1 MKQFS
6 KLLVACALILGFSAN
21 AQTEDNPWA
30 VTVGANAINFL
41 AAGND
46 GQVGNAGH
54 DATIFTEFF
63 NIEDQWNMAP
73 AISQLTVAKYMGS
86 GVSLDLTGTFNKL
99 NQYGNH
105 SFDTDDVKT
114 FISPNDIDGKYFGL
128 DLGVN
133 YHLNTLWNGMN
144 WLDPY
149 ARANAGYNWVDMGT
163 TLDEAGL
170 VAGGGF
176 GINFW
181 LNRNVALKV
190 QSVYKNNFAEEL
202 ENANYFQNT
211 VGITFAFGGSDIDG
225 DGIYDKDDACPEV
238 FGLAEFKGCPDTDGD
253 GIEDSKDACPE
264 VPGTVEF
271 NGCADTD
278 GDGVADPQDECVDVV
293 GLKELNGCP
302 DADADG
308 IADAKDGCPQVAGP
322 AANNGCPWPDTDGD
336 SVLDKDDQCVD
347 VAGTVANNGCPEA
360 TEVVIAKLNAY
371 AKTILFDSGKASFKE
386 QAFSALTAMN
396 AIFKEYPTAKFDLGG
411 HTDSAGSA
419 KNNQK
424 LSENRVNAV
433 RDWFIANGIKADR
446 LTATGF
452 GEVNPIDSN
461 RTRAGRANN
470 RRVEVKLAK

>member
-1 MKQFS
+1 MKQFG
-6 KLLVACALILGFSAN
+6 KLLVACALIFGVSAN

-30 VTVGANAINFL
+30 ITVGGNAINFL

-46 GQVGNAGH
+46 GQVGNSGFEEAKM
-54 DATIFTEFF
+54 FTEFF
-63 NIEDQWNMAP
+63 NVEDQWNYVP
-73 AISQLTVAKYMGS
+73 AVSQLTVARYMGS
-86 GVSLDLTGTFNKL
+86 GVSLDLTGTYNKL
-99 NQYGNH
+99 TQYGNH
-105 SFDTDDVKT
+105 SDEYDNP
-114 FISPNDIDGKYFGL
+114 ISPDDLNDEVYFGA

-149 ARANAGYNWVDMGT
+149 VRANGGYNWMVKESGV
-163 TLDEAGL
+163 

-181 LNRNVALKV
+181 IKDNVAIKA

-202 ENANYFQNT
+202 ENGNYFQNT
-211 VGITFAFGGSDIDG
+211 LGLTFAFGGSDVDG
-225 DGIYDKDDACPEV
+225 DGIYDKYDACPEV
-238 FGLAEFKGCPDTDGD
+238 PGLEEFKGCPDTDGD

-264 VPGTVEF
+264 VPGTAEF

-278 GDGVADPQDECVDVV
+278 GDGVADPNDECVDTP
-293 GLKELNGCP
+293 GLKELAGCP

-308 IADAKDGCPQVAGP
+308 IADHKDGCPQEAGP

-347 VAGTVANNGCPEA
+347 VPGTVANNGCPEA
-360 TEVVIAKLNAY
+360 TEEVVKKLNDY
-371 AKTILFDSGKASFKE
+371 AKTILFDSGKSTFKE
-386 QAFSALTAMN
+386 QAYAALNAMN

-411 HTDSAGSA
+411 HTDSYGSA
-419 KNNQK
+419 KSNQL
-424 LSENRVNAV
+424 LSERRVNAV
-433 RDWFIANGIKADR
+433 RDWFVANGIAADR
-446 LTATGF
+446 LSATGY
-452 GEVNPIDSN
+452 GETMPIDTN
-461 RTRAGRANN
+461 KTRAGRANN

>member
-6 KLLVACALILGFSAN
+6 KLLVACALVLGFSAN

-41 AAGND
+41 AGGND
-46 GQVGNAGH
+46 GQFGNAGQET
-54 DATIFTEFF
+54 TIFTEYA
-63 NIEDQWNMAP
+63 NVEDQWNMVP

-99 NQYGNH
+99 TQYANH
-105 SFDTDDVKT
+105 SYDDTLLA
-114 FISPNDIDGKYFGL
+114 PNDVDGNYFGA

-149 ARANAGYNWVDMGT
+149 VRANAGYNWIDMGNGNAIN
-163 TLDEAGL
+163 DSGL
-170 VAGGGF
+170 VAGGGL

-181 LNRNVALKV
+181 VKENIAIKV
-190 QSVYKNNFAEEL
+190 QSAYKNNFAEEL
-202 ENANYFQNT
+202 ENHNYFQNT
-211 VGITFAFGGSDIDG
+211 LGLTFAFGGSDIDG

-238 FGLAEFKGCPDTDGD
+238 FGLEEFKGCPDTDGD
-253 GIEDSKDACPE
+253 GIEDAKDAC
-264 VPGTVEF
+264 VDTPGTAEF

-322 AANNGCPWPDTDGD
+322 ALNNGCPWPDTDGD

-360 TEVVIAKLNAY
+360 SVEVVAKLNAY

-386 QAFSALTAMN
+386 QAYSALTAMN

-411 HTDSAGSA
+411 HTDSAGGA
-419 KNNQK
+419 KSNQK

-433 RDWFIANGIKADR
+433 RDWFVSNGIAADR

-452 GEVNPIDSN
+452 GETTPIDSN
-461 RTRAGRANN
+461 RTRKGRANN

>member
-6 KLLVACALILGFSAN
+6 KILAVCALAIGMNAN

-30 VTVGANAINFL
+30 ITVGANAINFFS
-41 AAGND
+41 AGNE
-46 GQVGNAGH
+46 GAIGNSGVNE
-54 DATIFTEFF
+54 ATMFTEFF
-63 NIEDQWNMAP
+63 NVEDQWNFVP
-73 AISQLTVAKYMGS
+73 AISQLTVGKYMGS
-86 GVSLDLTGTFNKL
+86 GVSIDLTGTFNQL
-99 NQYGNH
+99 DQYGNKYGENG
-105 SFDTDDVKT
+105 VA
-114 FISPNDIDGKYFGL
+114 ISPNDLDNEKYFGL
-128 DLGVN
+128 DLGVS
-133 YHLNTLWNGMN
+133 YHLNTLWDGLN

-149 ARANAGYNWVDMGT
+149 LRANAGNNWMM
-163 TLDEAGL
+163 DESSL
-170 VAGGGF
+170 VAGGGL

-181 LNRNVALKV
+181 FNDNVALKV

-211 VGITFAFGGSDIDG
+211 LGLTFAFGGTDTDG
-225 DGIYDKDDACPEV
+225 DGIYDKYDACPEV
-238 FGLAEFKGCPDTDGD
+238 AGLEEFKGCPDTDGD
-253 GIEDSKDACPE
+253 GIEDAKDDCPE
-264 VPGTVEF
+264 VPGLPEY

-278 GDGVADPQDECVDVV
+278 GDGVSDNKDECVDVA

-360 TEVVIAKLNAY
+360 TEEIVKKLNDY

-386 QAFSALTAMN
+386 QAYAALQSMN
-396 AIFKEYPTAKFDLGG
+396 AIFKEYPNAKFDLGG

-419 KNNQK
+419 KGNQK

-433 RDWFIANGIKADR
+433 RDWFVSNGIAADR
-446 LTATGF
+446 LTATGY
-452 GEVNPIDSN
+452 GETTPIDTN
-461 RTRAGRANN
+461 RTRKGRANN

>member
-6 KLLVACALILGFSAN
+6 KILAACALVLGVSAN
-21 AQTEDNPWA
+21 AQTEDNPWSL
-30 VTVGANAINFL
+30 TVGANAVNFFS
-41 AAGND
+41 AGNE
-46 GQVGNAGH
+46 GTVGNSGVNESAMF
-54 DATIFTEFF
+54 DEFF
-63 NIEDQWNMAP
+63 NVEDQWNMAP
-73 AISQLTVAKYMGS
+73 SISHLSVARYMGS
-86 GVSLDLTGTFNKL
+86 GVSIDVTGTFNKL
-99 NQYGNH
+99 SQYGNKFGEDGVAL
-105 SFDTDDVKT
+105 SPDDMDDENY
-114 FISPNDIDGKYFGL
+114 IGA

-133 YHLNTLWNGMN
+133 YHLNTLWDGMA

-149 ARANAGYNWVDMGT
+149 ARVNAGYNWIA
-163 TLDEAGL
+163 DESSL
-170 VAGGGF
+170 VAGGGL

-181 LNRNVALKV
+181 LNDNMALKV

-211 VGITFAFGGSDIDG
+211 IGLTLGFGGADTDG
-225 DGIYDKDDACPEV
+225 DGIYDKYDACPEV
-238 FGLAEFKGCPDTDGD
+238 AGLEEFKGCPDTDGD
-253 GIEDSKDACPE
+253 GIEDAKDDCPE
-264 VPGTVEF
+264 VPGLPEY

-278 GDGVADPQDECVDVV
+278 GDGVSDNKDECVDVA
-293 GLKELNGCP
+293 GLKELAGCP

-360 TEVVIAKLNAY
+360 TEEVVKKLNDY

-386 QAFSALTAMN
+386 QAYEALKAMN

-411 HTDSAGSA
+411 HTDSAGGA
-419 KNNQK
+419 KSNQL
-424 LSENRVNAV
+424 LSERRVNAV
-433 RDWFIANGIKADR
+433 RDWFIANGIGADR
-446 LTATGF
+446 LTATGY
-452 GEVNPIDSN
+452 GETTPIDTN

>member
-6 KLLVACALILGFSAN
+6 KILVACALILGVSAN

-30 VTVGANAINFL
+30 VTIGANAVNFL
-41 AAGND
+41 SAGND
-46 GQVGNAGH
+46 GTVGNSGIEEAKM
-54 DATIFTEFF
+54 FNEFF
-63 NIEDQWNMAP
+63 NASDQWNMVP
-73 AISQLTVAKYMGS
+73 ALSHLSVARYMGS

-99 NQYGNH
+99 TQYDNKYLEN
-105 SFDTDDVKT
+105 DVPY
-114 FISPNDIDGKYFGL
+114 SPNDLDDENYFGL

-133 YHLNTLWNGMN
+133 YHLNTLWDGME

-149 ARANAGYNWVDMGT
+149 VRANAGYNWMI
-163 TLDEAGL
+163 DESGL
-170 VAGGGF
+170 VAGGGL

-181 LNRNVALKV
+181 VSDNVAIKA

-202 ENANYFQNT
+202 ENGNYFQNT
-211 VGITFAFGGSDIDG
+211 IGLTFAFGGSDMDG

-238 FGLAEFKGCPDTDGD
+238 AGLEAFNGCPDTDGD
-253 GIEDSKDACPE
+253 GIEDAKDDCPE
-264 VPGTVEF
+264 VPGLPEY

-278 GDGVADPQDECVDVV
+278 GDGVSDNKDECVDVA
-293 GLKELNGCP
+293 GLKELAGCP

-347 VAGTVANNGCPEA
+347 VPGTVANNGCPEA
-360 TEVVIAKLNAY
+360 TEEVVKKLNDY
-371 AKTILFDSGKASFKE
+371 AKTILFDSGKSSFKE
-386 QAFSALTAMN
+386 QAYSALTAMN

-411 HTDSAGSA
+411 HTDSAGGA
-419 KNNQK
+419 KSNQL
-424 LSENRVNAV
+424 LSERRVNAV
-433 RDWFIANGIKADR
+433 RDWFIANGIAADR
-446 LTATGF
+446 LTATGY
-452 GEVNPIDSN
+452 GETTPIDTN

>member
-6 KLLVACALILGFSAN
+6 KLLVACALVLGISAN

-46 GQVGNAGH
+46 GQFGNSGEET
-54 DATIFTEFF
+54 TIFTEYA
-63 NIEDQWNMAP
+63 NVEDQWNMAP
-73 AISQLTVAKYMGS
+73 AISQLTVGRYMGS

-99 NQYGNH
+99 TQYGNH
-105 SFDTDDVKT
+105 SYDDTLLRADDV
-114 FISPNDIDGKYFGL
+114 DGNYFGA

-133 YHLNTLWNGMN
+133 YHLNTLWNGYN

-149 ARANAGYNWVDMGT
+149 VRANAGYNWIDMGST
-163 TLDEAGL
+163 VNDSGL
-170 VAGGGF
+170 VAGGGL

-181 LNRNVALKV
+181 VAENVAIKV
-190 QSVYKNNFAEEL
+190 QSTYKNNFAEEL

-211 VGITFAFGGSDIDG
+211 LGLTFAFGGSDVDG
-225 DGIYDKDDACPEV
+225 DGIYDKDDACPDV

-253 GIEDSKDACPE
+253 GIEDAKDACIDT
-264 VPGTVEF
+264 PGTAEF

-360 TEVVIAKLNAY
+360 TEVVVAKLNAY

-386 QAFSALTAMN
+386 QAYSALTAMN

-411 HTDSAGSA
+411 YTDSAGSL

-433 RDWFIANGIKADR
+433 RDWFVSNGIKADR

-452 GEVNPIDSN
+452 GEANPIDTN

>member
-6 KLLVACALILGFSAN
+6 KLLVACALVLGFSAN
-21 AQTEDNPWA
+21 AQTEDNPWS
-30 VTVGANAINFL
+30 VTVGANAVNFFS
-41 AAGND
+41 AGND
-46 GQVGNAGH
+46 GMIGNAGQE
-54 DATIFTEFF
+54 ATMFTEFF
-63 NIEDQWNMAP
+63 NAKDQWNYVP
-73 AISQLTVAKYMGS
+73 AISQLTVGKHMGS
-86 GVSLDLTGTFNKL
+86 GVVLDVTGTFSKL
-99 NQYGNH
+99 TQYNNAVTNEGIA
-105 SFDTDDVKT
+105 SFN
-114 FISPNDIDGKYFGL
+114 NDIDDENYFGL

-133 YHLNTLWNGMN
+133 YHLNTLWNGMD

-149 ARANAGYNWVDMGT
+149 VRANAGYNWIGMNDST
-163 TLDEAGL
+163 ESGL
-170 VAGGGF
+170 VAGGGIGF
-176 GINFW
+176 NFW
-181 LNRNVALKV
+181 VAENVAIKV
-190 QSVYKNNFAEEL
+190 QSTYKNNFAEEL
-202 ENANYFQNT
+202 EEVNYFQNT
-211 VGITFAFGGSDIDG
+211 LGLTFAFGGSDVDG
-225 DGIYDKDDACPEV
+225 DGIYDKDDACPDV
-238 FGLAEFKGCPDTDGD
+238 FGLEEFNGCPDTDGD
-253 GIEDSKDACPE
+253 GIEDAKDACPE

-360 TEVVIAKLNAY
+360 SEEVIKKLNAY

-386 QAFSALTAMN
+386 QAFAALGSMN
-396 AIFKEYPTAKFDLGG
+396 AIFKEYPTAKFALGG

-433 RDWFIANGIKADR
+433 RDWFIANGIAADR
-446 LTATGF
+446 LSATGF
-452 GEVNPIDSN
+452 GETTPIDSN

-470 RRVEVKLAK
+470 RRVEVKLAN